1 MPVGDISPI
10 GMVKVKKSI
19 ADDMWAWVSVRHAN
33 FMASSHDQMGPNKLN
48 FYTNARARECI
59 RSCI

>member
-10 GMVKVKKSI
+10 GMVRVKKSI

-48 FYTNARARECI
+48 FYTNARAREY
-59 RSCI
+59 SS